1 MENEKIELKPY
12 EGDDMVEMNEETK
25 QMLLDRIDKLIPQG
39 SVEADGTKPV
49 SPETAPEAP
58 SPEVGPKEPVAAVGE
73 AETCP
78 RCGYREAV
86 DPSRIND
93 GDKQEFLRSILGN
106 RAFVKD
112 YQLFNGQLI
121 LVFRGLMGADAESLN
136 KLLNAFDSSSTDELI
151 NYTIRL
157 KLLYMFAGVS
167 GENLNYTFEIPE
179 LTGPDDVLQQFK
191 NRFKGLSEPVIRGA
205 TKCLFLFESLY
216 RTLLD
221 SGLDENFWKGAGRV

>member
-1 MENEKIELKPY
+1 
-12 EGDDMVEMNEETK
+12 
-25 QMLLDRIDKLIPQG
+25 
-39 SVEADGTKPV
+39 
-49 SPETAPEAP
+49 
-58 SPEVGPKEPVAAVGE
+58 
-73 AETCP
+73 
-78 RCGYREAV
+78 
-86 DPSRIND
+86 
-93 GDKQEFLRSILGN
+93 
-106 RAFVKD
+106 
-112 YQLFNGQLI
+112 
-121 LVFRGLMGADAESLN
+121 MGADAESLN